1 MEIRRTIKTR
11 IYPNKAQA
19 KQIDIT
25 LGCCRYIYNY
35 MLDRQG
41 KAYKRRGQ
49 HLSYYDMQNL
59 LPKMK
64 KYLPWLKEADSH
76 AIQNSCKSL
85 DKAFSKFFKKQA
97 KYPKYRKKH
106 SSTQSYT
113 TQHPTSVRYEE
124 KNVSLPKLGSVKHKD
139 KRSLSNNAKICEA
152 TVIKQNDKYYCC
164 ISYKYEK
171 DVGPITID
179 ENQVVGLDY
188 SSSKFYVDNNGNKGN
203 MPHFYKDSEKKL
215 AKLNKQLSKKTGNK
229 KGEKKSNRWIKKY
242 KQICKLQEHIANQ
255 RKDWLHKHSTLLA
268 EEYDAVIVE
277 GINMTELIQSHKY
290 TQYHK
295 RQYDNGYG
303 MFRDMLEYKL
313 IERGKRFIRL
323 DKNYPSSKKCSCCGE
338 VQEELNDSIRKWTCL
353 NCNTTHDRDINA
365 SINIRNEGLRL
376 LAV

>member
-1 MEIRRTIKTR
+1 MELRRTIKTR
-11 IYPNKAQA
+11 IYPNKTQA
-19 KQIDIT
+19 KQINIT
-25 LGCCRYIYNY
+25 LGCCRYIYNH

-49 HLSYYDMQNL
+49 HLSNYDMQNL

-64 KYLPWLKEADSH
+64 KYLPWLKEADSR
-76 AIQNSCKSL
+76 AIKHSCKNL
-85 DKAFSKFFKKQA
+85 DKAFTKFFKKQGS
-97 KYPKYRKKH
+97 YPRFKKKH
-106 SSTQSYT
+106 SSIQSYST
-113 TQHPTSVRYEE
+113 EQIYIKYENRYI
-124 KNVSLPKLGSVKHKD
+124 VLPKLGNVKHKD
-139 KRSLSNNAKICEA
+139 KRTLPANAKICEA

-171 DVGPITID
+171 DVEPITIN

-242 KQICKLQEHIANQ
+242 KQICKLHQHITNQ
-255 RKDWLHKHSTLLA
+255 RKDWLHKHSTLLV
-268 EEYDAVIVE
+268 EEYDSVIVE
-277 GINMTELIQSHKY
+277 GINMTELVQSHKY
-290 TQYHK
+290 TNYHK

-303 MFRDMLEYKL
+303 MFRDMLEYKMT
-313 IERGKRFIRL
+313 ERGKQLVRL

-338 VQEELNDSIRKWTCL
+338 VQEELSDSIRKWICPK
-353 NCNTTHDRDINA
+353 CNTMHDRDLNA

>member
-11 IYPNKAQA
+11 IYPTKKQA

-25 LGCCRYIYNY
+25 LGCCRYIYNH
-35 MLDRQG
+35 MLDRQQ
-41 KAYKRRGQ
+41 KVYKRRDK

-64 KYLPWLKEADSH
+64 RYLPWLKEADGR
-76 AIQNSCKSL
+76 AIKYTCKNL
-85 DKAFSKFFKKQA
+85 DTSYTKFFKKQGG
-97 KYPKYRKKH
+97 YPKFKKKH
-106 SSTQSYT
+106 NSTQSYT
-113 TQHPTSVRYEE
+113 TSQSYIAFS
-124 KNVSLPKLGSVKHKD
+124 KNYVVLPKLSNVKHKD
-139 KRSLSNNAKICEA
+139 KRALPNNAKICEA

-171 DVGPITID
+171 DVEPISID
-179 ENQVVGLDY
+179 ESQVVGLDY
-188 SSSKFYVDNNGNKGN
+188 SSSKFYVDNNGNKAS

-215 AKLNKQLSKKTGNK
+215 AKLNKQISKKVGNK

-242 KQICKLQEHIANQ
+242 KQICKLQEHISNQ
-255 RKDWLHKHSTLLA
+255 RRDWLHKHSTILA
-268 EEYDAVIVE
+268 NEYDAIIVE
-277 GINMTELIQSHKY
+277 GINMNELVQSHKY
-290 TQYHK
+290 TNYHK

-323 DKNYPSSKKCSCCGE
+323 DKNYPSSKKCACCGE
-338 VQEELNDSIRKWTCL
+338 MQEELNDSIRKWTCPS
-353 NCNTTHDRDINA
+353 CKTTHDRDINA

-376 LAV
+376 LTV